1 MVSVKHIN
9 IAVAS
14 EQQALDMDPIT
25 VATPSQPPPLDAIVA
40 VRERGREREGVHAE
54 ARLVTPFVTN
64 FVPRRRGCAASHA
77 ALTVHP
83 LCDIDRT
90 LCVTLTQGD

>member
-1 MVSVKHIN
+1 MSVKHIN

-40 VRERGREREGVHAE
+40 VRERGEKERVCTLRLDLSHLLSRALCHEGEGVP
-54 ARLVTPFVTN
+54 LVTL
-64 FVPRRRGCAASHA
+64 H
-77 ALTVHP
+77 
-83 LCDIDRT
+83 
-90 LCVTLTQGD
+90 